1 MILVLWTSKRKIPY
15 ITYCEDDENET
26 PIFSVE
32 FKTNKERDDFVTQQ
46 RKKHNLIIKGE

>member
-1 MILVLWTSKRKIPY
+1 MILALWTSKRGIPY
-15 ITYCEDDENET
+15 ITYCENET

-32 FKTNKERDDFVTQQ
+32 FRTNKERDNFVAQQ